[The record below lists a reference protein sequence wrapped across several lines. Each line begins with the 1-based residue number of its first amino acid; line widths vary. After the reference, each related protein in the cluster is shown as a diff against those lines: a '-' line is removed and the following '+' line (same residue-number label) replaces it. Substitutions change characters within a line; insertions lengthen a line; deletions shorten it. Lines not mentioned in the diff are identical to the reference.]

1 MPLIKR
7 LVEPVHISRAVVP
20 TQINNELEF
29 VGNSALAN
37 IMRQLGTLS
46 AHADDLFAE
55 LHRDA
60 ASLLY
65 RVGQLT
71 ERVERVQARIVK
83 LNPIV
88 EEGVCWEWLL
98 LVHDIA
104 LFFFVFFC

>member
-1 MPLIKR
+1 LIKR

-20 TQINNELEF
+20 AHINNELEF
-29 VGNSALAN
+29 MSNCALSN

-55 LHRDA
+55 LHHDA

-88 EEGVCWEWLL
+88 EEGMPYE
-98 LVHDIA
+98 
-104 LFFFVFFC
+104 

>member
-20 TQINNELEF
+20 THVNNELEF

-37 IMRQLGTLS
+37 VMRQLGALS

-65 RVGQLT
+65 RVGQLA

-88 EEGVCWEWLL
+88 EEGVHVWN
-98 LVHDIA
+98 VHVTCA
-104 LFFFVFFC
+104 

>member
-20 TQINNELEF
+20 EHVNNELEF
-29 VGNSALAN
+29 VSNGALSN

-88 EEGVCWEWLL
+88 EEGVYYE
-98 LVHDIA
+98 
-104 LFFFVFFC
+104 

>member
-20 TQINNELEF
+20 QHINNELEF
-29 VGNSALAN
+29 VSNSALAN

-46 AHADDLFAE
+46 AHADDMFAE
-55 LHRDA
+55 LHHDA

-88 EEGVCWEWLL
+88 EEGTDSV
-98 LVHDIA
+98 
-104 LFFFVFFC
+104 LFFSCYFC

>member
-20 TQINNELEF
+20 THVNNELEF

-37 IMRQLGTLS
+37 VMRQLGTLS

-65 RVGQLT
+65 RVGQLA

-88 EEGVCWEWLL
+88 EEGVHVWN
-98 LVHDIA
+98 VHVTCA
-104 LFFFVFFC
+104 